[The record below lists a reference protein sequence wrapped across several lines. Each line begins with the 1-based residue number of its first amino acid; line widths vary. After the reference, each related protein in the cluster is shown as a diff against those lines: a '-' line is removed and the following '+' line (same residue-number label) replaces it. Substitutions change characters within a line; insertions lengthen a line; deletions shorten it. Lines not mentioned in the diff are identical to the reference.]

1 MSKVYSL
8 SEFDNAH
15 YIITID
21 SINKSINIYKNG
33 TLIKSS
39 TLTESYYPFIDKI
52 KFLENGGAIIN
63 DLIVYSKILSDNQ
76 IKKLS
81 TKNDNNIDYDNIW
94 TYLSVLLNFDDNE
107 IHLYKNANLVGSN
120 VDSFS
125 IGSNTSNIVLGNNL
139 LGKIDNVS
147 LYERIISKNEI
158 INNYNKTINI
168 SNINLLNCV
177 FDANV
182 KKTNLQT
189 INDSSLFKNNGIVN
203 NTINIDTDIH
213 YSSDFGRAISMETS
227 SEIVFDS
234 TKYAKY
240 TMKNSLISSWIKL
253 STLSSNFIVSS
264 KTNSYI
270 FEVTSSRKLK
280 LTMYFNNSG
289 SVSNKTFEST
299 FTVDN
304 SAWIFIGVN
313 INTVNNKVQFVKV
326 VNNKI
331 FTDDKTIDNTSE
343 EIFVD
348 NNNSITC
355 INNSTKAVLIDNLRI
370 DIGFFRINEI
380 IEISNFVK
388 VFEVLKVNKDE
399 FIDIAITYS
408 KSQGLLKL
416 YHNAQ
421 LIGEIEN
428 YLVDINSGNVDDTI
442 DVGEYKL
449 SNDSIENKINV
460 LSEIHIDKIKIYN
473 EVLTNDEIS
482 LLSI

>member
-1 MSKVYSL
+1 
-8 SEFDNAH
+8 
-15 YIITID
+15 
-21 SINKSINIYKNG
+21 
-33 TLIKSS
+33 
-39 TLTESYYPFIDKI
+39 
-52 KFLENGGAIIN
+52 
-63 DLIVYSKILSDNQ
+63 
-76 IKKLS
+76 
-81 TKNDNNIDYDNIW
+81 
-94 TYLSVLLNFDDNE
+94 
-107 IHLYKNANLVGSN
+107 
-120 VDSFS
+120 
-125 IGSNTSNIVLGNNL
+125 
-139 LGKIDNVS
+139 
-147 LYERIISKNEI
+147 
-158 INNYNKTINI
+158 
-168 SNINLLNCV
+168 
-177 FDANV
+177 
-182 KKTNLQT
+182 
-189 INDSSLFKNNGIVN
+189 
-203 NTINIDTDIH
+203 
-213 YSSDFGRAISMETS
+213 
-227 SEIVFDS
+227 
-234 TKYAKY
+234 
-240 TMKNSLISSWIKL
+240 
-253 STLSSNFIVSS
+253 
-264 KTNSYI
+264 
-270 FEVTSSRKLK
+270 
-280 LTMYFNNSG
+280 MYFNNSG

-326 VNNKI
+326 VNNKL

-355 INNSTKAVLIDNLRI
+355 KNNNTNAVLIDNLRI

-388 VFEVLKVNKDE
+388 VFEVLKVNNDE

-408 KSQGLLKL
+408 KSQRLLKL